1 MIIEQGRKEDIPRLT
16 DLWQEAFGDSREF
29 IGKFFRTGFAPERSA
44 VADGGAG
51 ALYWFD
57 CLWKGKKIAYIY
69 AVATEKKSRGKG
81 ICGKLMAYTHQVLKD
96 RGYAGAILVPAEES
110 LSQMYGKMGY
120 IPLKKAVI
128 LSASEES
135 PKHSK
140 DSATEISAEEYMRL
154 REKLL
159 PEGAVHHTEKAFSYM
174 AEFMKF
180 YRFDGGILC
189 GDVDDPAEVLPGG
202 KGEQAMY
209 IPFDGD
215 EELPTYFSLG
225 MG

>member
-1 MIIEQGRKEDIPRLT
+1 MIIEQGRKEYIPRLT

-44 VADGGAG
+44 VVQGGIG

-69 AVATEKKSRGKG
+69 AVAIRKESRGKG
-81 ICGKLMAYTHQVLKD
+81 ICGNLMAYTHQVLKE
-96 RGYAGAILVPAEES
+96 RGYAGAILVPAEEG
-110 LSQMYGKMGY
+110 LFRMYANLGY
-120 IPLKKAVI
+120 MPIPGGEIAEKPDV
-128 LSASEES
+128 
-135 PKHSK
+135 
-140 DSATEISAEEYMRL
+140 TEQITAGRYLAL

-180 YRFDGGILC
+180 YRFDGGIC
-189 GDVDDPAEVLPGG
+189 CEGEILPGG
-202 KGEQAMY
+202 KGEKAMY
-209 IPFDGD
+209 LSFDGD
-215 EELPTYFSLG
+215 SDLPAYFALG

>member
-1 MIIEQGRKEDIPRLT
+1 MIIEQGRQEQIPRLT
-16 DLWQEAFGDSREF
+16 ALWQEAFGDSPEF
-29 IGKFFRTGFAPERSA
+29 IGKFFRTGFAPDRSA

-57 CLWKGKKIAYIY
+57 CRFRGKKIAYIY

-81 ICGKLMAYTHQVLKD
+81 ICGKLMAYTHRVLKES
-96 RGYAGAILVPAEES
+96 GYAGAILVPAEEG
-110 LSQMYGKMGY
+110 LFQMYGKMGY

-135 PKHSK
+135 PKHAK
-140 DSATEISAEEYMRL
+140 GSATEISAEEYMRL

-180 YRFDGGILC
+180 YRFDGGIFC
-189 GDVDDPAEVLPGG
+189 GDAEDPAEVLPGG
-202 KGEQAMY
+202 KGEPAMY
-209 IPFDGD
+209 RPFDGD
-215 EELPTYFSLG
+215 SDLPSYFALG

>member
-1 MIIEQGRKEDIPRLT
+1 MDYAHTQLKKE
-16 DLWQEAFGDSREF
+16 
-29 IGKFFRTGFAPERSA
+29 
-44 VADGGAG
+44 
-51 ALYWFD
+51 
-57 CLWKGKKIAYIY
+57 
-69 AVATEKKSRGKG
+69 
-81 ICGKLMAYTHQVLKD
+81 
-96 RGYAGAILVPAEES
+96 GYAGAILVPADES

-135 PKHSK
+135 PKG
-140 DSATEISAEEYMRL
+140 SATEISAEEYMRL

-180 YRFDGGILC
+180 YRCDGGIFC
-189 GDVDDPAEVLPGG
+189 GDAADPAERLPGG
-202 KGEQAMY
+202 KGEPAMY

>member
-1 MIIEQGRKEDIPRLT
+1 MIIEQVRESHIPRLT
-16 DLWQEAFGDSREF
+16 DLWQEAFGDNPEF
-29 IGKFFRTGFAPERSA
+29 IEKFFRTGFAPERSG

-81 ICGKLMAYTHQVLKD
+81 ICATLMEYTHQVLKEK
-96 RGYAGAILVPAEES
+96 GYAGAVLVPADEG
-110 LSQMYGKMGY
+110 LRQMYGKMGY
-120 IPLKKAVI
+120 IPLKNAAI
-128 LSASEES
+128 ASAREES
-135 PKHSK
+135 LKHSK
-140 DSATEISAEEYMRL
+140 GSATEISAEEYMRL

-209 IPFDGD
+209 IPFDD
-215 EELPTYFSLG
+215 DRELPRYFALG